1 MSAASSGL
9 QRPLTTAFLV
19 VMLLCCYAFDSSEAI
34 SCWIGIDAV
43 ATKDQSPAFLS
54 GLKGVYPTSDFT
66 PKLLPGYR
74 ACYNFTMLFGPSGAQ
89 VHVFGGIKSGNA
101 SDCGRMIRT
110 AYNKEYKRAFDI
122 DTKVNLMAERVRSTT
137 PTGFAANGWGCCNT
151 SACNYAV
158 KSDKRS
164 KYDAAQLLGFNINTF
179 PALINNTQLYLGVN
193 DTDVDMAVRVALLEA
208 AMESA
213 YNSTAWDRSPWV
225 LKVFMAPEFY
235 LRGPT
240 GAYDAHKLID
250 GTYPLGDALYNLTRD
265 AKWADWLFV
274 FGTIIAAEAPDN
286 VNGTDGGNGTY
297 LFYNAAPIFKGNSTL
312 KLLAFKSYVSGIDFL
327 KVRADPNYVPDP
339 RSLGQDRYSELP
351 DAAEEALELD
361 GFSYVKDNVFEVD
374 GLRIG
379 IEICLDHAENSL
391 YNNLRGASFV
401 DLHLITSAGMSI
413 AGGQVGTA
421 QGGPVFLVD
430 GAGRTEMNLNDF
442 GQGHIKPIAAGFV
455 NSGPTQWTS
464 ASQEFQNYVNVIV
477 GCMAFYKADLASCM
491 KQLSVDFDQLGARAT
506 FEKYKY
512 AATATAPYDAA
523 STIEVTQV
531 EAIPYDPRL
540 GLFYNSAMYDALDN
554 LYSALGIPATTVTAP
569 SVDIYDAVPLGFVRQ
584 VKPQ

>member
-122 DTKVNLMAERVRSTT
+122 DTKVNLMARNVRSTT
-137 PTGFAANGWGCCNT
+137 PTGFAANGFGCCNT
-151 SACNYAV
+151 NACNQAT
-158 KSDKRS
+158 KAARQS
-164 KYDAAQLLGFNINTF
+164 KYDSAQLLGFSINTF
-179 PALINNTQLYLGVN
+179 PAFIDDKRVYLGVN
-193 DTDVDMAVRVALLEA
+193 DTGLDMAVRVLLLEA
-208 AMESA
+208 AMDSA
-213 YNSTAWDRSPWV
+213 YESTAWNRSSSV

-240 GAYDAHKLID
+240 GAYDASELID
-250 GTYPLGDALYNLTRD
+250 GMYPLGDGLYNLTRD

-274 FGTIIAAEAPDN
+274 FGTIVAAEPPDN
-286 VNGTDGGNGTY
+286 VNDTDGGKGTY
-297 LFYNAAPIFKGNSTL
+297 MFYNVAPIFKGNSTL
-312 KLLAFKSYVSGIDFL
+312 KLLAFKSYVSDIDFL
-327 KVRADPNYVPDP
+327 DQRADPDYVPDP
-339 RSLGQDRYSELP
+339 RSLGQDQYSTLP
-351 DAAEEALELD
+351 DAAAEALELD
-361 GFSYVKDNVFEVD
+361 GYAYVKNNVFEVD

-379 IEICLDHAENSL
+379 IEICLDHAMNSL
-391 YNNLRGASFV
+391 YNNLRDASFV

-430 GAGRTEMNLNDF
+430 GAGRTEMSRNDF
-442 GQGHIKPIAAGFV
+442 GQGHVQPVAAAKGV
-455 NSGPTQWTS
+455 YNSGPTQWTT
-464 ASQEFQNYVNVIV
+464 AGKQFLNYVDAVLACMGFLKLELHECVDEIEKVIRAGGTRAV
-477 GCMAFYKADLASCM
+477 LRYGASLLA
-491 KQLSVDFDQLGARAT
+491 G
-506 FEKYKY
+506 
-512 AATATAPYDAA
+512 PYDVA
-523 STIEVTQV
+523 STVDMTQV

-540 GLFYNSAMYDALDN
+540 GLFYNSVAYDALDK
-554 LYSALGIPATTVTAP
+554 LYKVLGMNATTVTAP
-569 SVDIYDAVPLGFVRQ
+569 SVDIYDNVPFAFVNKI
-584 VKPQ
+584 KP